1 MAKSRKEFT
10 PLQRRQLQKE
20 ANNECAWCGN
30 KDPEDWQFHHIDGN
44 PEMTVLANG
53 IMLCRNCHGKADN
66 GYSITMDQLY
76 IRKSEFQ
83 KAMPPETEKSNIAG
97 AKKIL
102 KSSLQ
107 SNEVNVGI
115 VGGDFVFSPK
125 SEVHIHQ
132 KPRKS
137 TVTEKYPDGTI
148 GSDMYAHGYSKY
160 LAKKATEAQIKSNIK
175 ATPQKFYTLF
185 ARDHGLTPF
194 FSLLEKLPAAIE
206 FMQKKIDGTRFAR
219 GLGYKFYHTF
229 DEHKAMIDNPK
240 GRNKR

>member
-1 MAKSRKEFT
+1 MSKLRKEFT

-20 ANNECAWCGN
+20 ADNKCAWCGN
-30 KDPEDWQFHHIDGN
+30 KAPEDWQFHHINGN
-44 PEMTVLANG
+44 PELTVLANG

-76 IRKSEFQ
+76 IRKDQLQ
-83 KAMPPETEKSNIAG
+83 KAMPPETEKSPTSS

-102 KSSLQ
+102 KSSMQ
-107 SNEVNVGI
+107 SNKVNMGN

-132 KPRKS
+132 KPRKP
-137 TVTEKYPDGTI
+137 TFIEKYPAGTI
-148 GSDMYAHGYSKY
+148 GRDMYAHGYIKY
-160 LAKKATEAQIKSNIK
+160 LAEKAAEAQNKSNLK

-194 FSLLEKLPAAIE
+194 FSPLEKLPAAIE

-229 DEHKAMIDNPK
+229 NDHKAMIDNPK
-240 GRNKR
+240 GRNKK